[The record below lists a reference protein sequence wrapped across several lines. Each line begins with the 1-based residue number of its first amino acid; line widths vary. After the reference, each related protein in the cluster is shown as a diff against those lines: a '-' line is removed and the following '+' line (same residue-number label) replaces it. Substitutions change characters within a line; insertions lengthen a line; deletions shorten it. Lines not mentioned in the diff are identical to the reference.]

1 MSTVAVVIP
10 TIPSRERLLRRA
22 VASVHAQTRQV
33 DQLVVET
40 DEGRTGAA
48 QTRNRGLSRVRD
60 DIDLIAWLDDD
71 DELMPSHVERLAR
84 VLERAPDIDLV
95 YPIPRVV
102 GGRDPTATAVNGQWI
117 PPWRVPFG
125 PEQETH
131 LREKGSFIPITHMV
145 RAAKVREIGGFPAP
159 GTVRWLEDWGYLVL
173 LLDAGA
179 GFYHLPVTTWVWR
192 VHAEMTAGGALSPG
206 KPLWDRR

>member
-1 MSTVAVVIP
+1 
-10 TIPSRERLLRRA
+10 

-40 DEGRTGAA
+40 DEERTGAA

-71 DELMPSHVERLAR
+71 DALLPNHIERLTR

-95 YPIPRVV
+95 YPIPRIV
-102 GGRDPTATAVNGQWI
+102 GGRDPTAVAVNGLWI

-125 PEQETH
+125 PEQEQH
-131 LREKGSFIPITHMV
+131 LRDQGSFIPITHMV
-145 RAAKVREIGGFPAP
+145 RAAKVREIGGFPMP
-159 GTVRWLEDWGYLVL
+159 GTTRWIEDWGYLVN

-179 GFYHLPVTTWVWR
+179 RFYHLPVKTWVWNIHPDPAMHTGGSPDRAGR
-192 VHAEMTAGGALSPG
+192 VWGN
-206 KPLWDRR
+206 